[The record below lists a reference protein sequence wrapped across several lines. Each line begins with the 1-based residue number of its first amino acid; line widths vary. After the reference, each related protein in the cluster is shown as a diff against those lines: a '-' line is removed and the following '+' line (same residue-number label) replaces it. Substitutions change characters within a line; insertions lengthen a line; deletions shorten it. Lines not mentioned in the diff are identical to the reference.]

1 MLSEQLQA
9 FKQAVIKHTQAKE
22 ELSVS
27 LKKRIA
33 LVPLFIYLFSFR
45 TQIHPALFLFF
56 LSADDKR
63 KLCLNRV
70 ESCFNPLSPSSDQH
84 QFSLNN
90 IRILSRDKVM
100 RIVKMIAKEKCLDY
114 VLHSLN

>member
-33 LVPLFIYLFSFR
+33 LVPLFIFF
-45 TQIHPALFLFF
+45 FLSYTNPPCYQSSF
-56 LSADDKR
+56 LSADEKR

-70 ESCFNPLSPSSDQH
+70 ESCFNPLSPNSDQN
-84 QFSLNN
+84 QFSPNN
-90 IRILSRDKVM
+90 ILVLSTDKAM
-100 RIVKMIAKEKCLDY
+100 RINKIIATEKCLDH
-114 VLHSLN
+114 LINSRN

>member
-33 LVPLFIYLFSFR
+33 LVPLFI
-45 TQIHPALFLFF
+45 FF
-56 LSADDKR
+56 PFVHKSTLLSA
-63 KLCLNRV
+63 
-70 ESCFNPLSPSSDQH
+70 F
-84 QFSLNN
+84 FS
-90 IRILSRDKVM
+90 
-100 RIVKMIAKEKCLDY
+100 
-114 VLHSLN
+114 

>member
-33 LVPLFIYLFSFR
+33 LVFFSFR
-45 TQIHPALFLFF
+45 TQIHPAVSLLFLG
-56 LSADDKR
+56 ADEK
-63 KLCLNRV
+63 KKFCLNRV
-70 ESCFNPLSPSSDQH
+70 ESCFNPLSPKSDQRH
-84 QFSLNN
+84 FSPNN
-90 IRILSRDKVM
+90 IRILS
-100 RIVKMIAKEKCLDY
+100 
-114 VLHSLN
+114 

>member
-33 LVPLFIYLFSFR
+33 LVPLLIYFFPFVHKSTLFSV
-45 TQIHPALFLFF
+45 FF
-56 LSADDKR
+56 S
-63 KLCLNRV
+63 
-70 ESCFNPLSPSSDQH
+70 
-84 QFSLNN
+84 
-90 IRILSRDKVM
+90 
-100 RIVKMIAKEKCLDY
+100 
-114 VLHSLN
+114 

>member
-9 FKQAVIKHTQAKE
+9 FKQSVIKHTQAKE

-33 LVPLFIYLFSFR
+33 LVPFLIYSIR
-45 TQIHPALFLFF
+45 TQVHPALSLLF
-56 LSADDKR
+56 LSPDEKR

-70 ESCFNPLSPSSDQH
+70 KSCFNPLSPNIDQR
-84 QFSLNN
+84 QFFPNN
-90 IRILSRDKVM
+90 IRIL
-100 RIVKMIAKEKCLDY
+100 
-114 VLHSLN
+114 

>member
-33 LVPLFIYLFSFR
+33 LVFFSFR
-45 TQIHPALFLFF
+45 TQIHPAVSLLFLG
-56 LSADDKR
+56 ADEKG
-63 KLCLNRV
+63 KFCLNRV
-70 ESCFNPLSPSSDQH
+70 ESCFNPLSPKSDQRH
-84 QFSLNN
+84 FSPNN
-90 IRILSRDKVM
+90 IRILS
-100 RIVKMIAKEKCLDY
+100 
-114 VLHSLN
+114 

>member
-33 LVPLFIYLFSFR
+33 LVFF
-45 TQIHPALFLFF
+45 FLSYTNPPCCQSSF
-56 LSADDKR
+56 LSADEKR

-70 ESCFNPLSPSSDQH
+70 ESCFNPLSPNSDQH
-84 QFSLNN
+84 QFSPNN
-90 IRILSRDKVM
+90 ILILSTDKAM
-100 RIVKMIAKEKCLDY
+100 RINKIIATEKCLDH
-114 VLHSLN
+114 LINSRN

>member
-33 LVPLFIYLFSFR
+33 LVFFFSFR
-45 TQIHPALFLFF
+45 TQIHPAVSLLFLR
-56 LSADDKR
+56 ADEKG
-63 KLCLNRV
+63 KFCLNRV
-70 ESCFNPLSPSSDQH
+70 ESCFNPLSPKSDQRH
-84 QFSLNN
+84 FSPNN
-90 IRILSRDKVM
+90 IRILS
-100 RIVKMIAKEKCLDY
+100 
-114 VLHSLN
+114 

>member
-33 LVPLFIYLFSFR
+33 LVPLFI
-45 TQIHPALFLFF
+45 FF
-56 LSADDKR
+56 LSYTNPPCSQSSFLECGWEGEALSESR
-63 KLCLNRV
+63 RV
-70 ESCFNPLSPSSDQH
+70 LF
-84 QFSLNN
+84 
-90 IRILSRDKVM
+90 
-100 RIVKMIAKEKCLDY
+100 
-114 VLHSLN
+114 

>member
-33 LVPLFIYLFSFR
+33 LVFFFFFR
-45 TQIHPALFLFF
+45 TQIHPAVSLLFLR
-56 LSADDKR
+56 ADEKG
-63 KLCLNRV
+63 KFCLNRDRV
-70 ESCFNPLSPSSDQH
+70 ESCFNSLSPKSDQRH
-84 QFSLNN
+84 FSPNN
-90 IRILSRDKVM
+90 IRILS
-100 RIVKMIAKEKCLDY
+100 
-114 VLHSLN
+114 

>member
-33 LVPLFIYLFSFR
+33 LVPLFIFFSFR
-45 TQIHPALFLFF
+45 TQIHPALSLLF
-56 LSADDKR
+56 LSADEKR

-70 ESCFNPLSPSSDQH
+70 ESCFNPLSPNSDQH
-84 QFSLNN
+84 QFSPNN
-90 IRILSRDKVM
+90 ILILSTDKAM
-100 RIVKMIAKEKCLDY
+100 RINKIIAKEKCLDH
-114 VLHSLN
+114 LLNSRN

>member
-33 LVPLFIYLFSFR
+33 LVPFFLFIFSFR
-45 TQIHPALFLFF
+45 TQIHPALSLLF
-56 LSADDKR
+56 LSADETR

-70 ESCFNPLSPSSDQH
+70 ESCLNPLSPNIDQR
-84 QFSLNN
+84 QFSPNN
-90 IRILSRDKVM
+90 IRIL
-100 RIVKMIAKEKCLDY
+100 
-114 VLHSLN
+114 

>member
-33 LVPLFIYLFSFR
+33 LVFFFSFR
-45 TQIHPALFLFF
+45 TQTHPAVSLLFLR
-56 LSADDKR
+56 ADEKG
-63 KLCLNRV
+63 KFCLNRV
-70 ESCFNPLSPSSDQH
+70 ESCFNPLSPKSDQRH
-84 QFSLNN
+84 FSPNN
-90 IRILSRDKVM
+90 IRILS
-100 RIVKMIAKEKCLDY
+100 
-114 VLHSLN
+114 

>member
-33 LVPLFIYLFSFR
+33 LVPFFYLFFPFVHKS
-45 TQIHPALFLFF
+45 TLLSLFF
-56 LSADDKR
+56 S
-63 KLCLNRV
+63 
-70 ESCFNPLSPSSDQH
+70 
-84 QFSLNN
+84 
-90 IRILSRDKVM
+90 
-100 RIVKMIAKEKCLDY
+100 
-114 VLHSLN
+114 

>member
-33 LVPLFIYLFSFR
+33 LVPLFIFFSFR
-45 TQIHPALFLFF
+45 TQIHRAISL
-56 LSADDKR
+56 LS
-63 KLCLNRV
+63 
-70 ESCFNPLSPSSDQH
+70 
-84 QFSLNN
+84 
-90 IRILSRDKVM
+90 
-100 RIVKMIAKEKCLDY
+100 
-114 VLHSLN
+114 